1 MKRTERE
8 LMSLIEDIA
17 GWLSIAAIV
26 IIFVAM
32 ALGYMD

>member
-8 LMSLIEDIA
+8 LMSLAEDIA
-17 GWLSIAAIV
+17 GWVSIVTIV

>member
-8 LMSLIEDIA
+8 LMSLVEDIA
-17 GWLSIAAIV
+17 GWVYLVAIV